1 MAVTQFFDP
10 FTKLQEGANVDSQI
24 QGRNAR
30 TAVDLYSLQAMIDEK
45 KNQQEYLRRT
55 QQGAQAPPPGAPPGT
70 PPAPQPSAAD
80 MVMKDLNDI
89 DQRIQVA
96 TSLGLNTKVDQ
107 LLKIREA
114 TMGKYSSAVEREAQA
129 KKKDE
134 EVKKSNIEAVSRFA
148 SSAKAIFDDD
158 KVSPADKVQSLQELD
173 AAAKS
178 ENPMAYKALSGGKDG
193 IDWSDPR
200 TYNRMRSLEEQAI
213 PPEKRREFALKVED
227 EKRKGA
233 IQKEQIRKDDAI
245 IAHLR
250 EMGDKPKLPVGKRW
264 TDNTHSEME
273 DIPSRKTSTASTA
286 GLSGQ
291 EYLDAL
297 PEDERGLIK
306 SIADGKID
314 PKTLS
319 TKGGHR
325 EDVLKKVAQY
335 RSDYNQAKYAVYS
348 AVQKDFT
355 SGKAANNVTA
365 INTAIG
371 HMGTLGELASA
382 LENKDTIVINKIVN
396 TVRNQLGDPR
406 VNNEKTAA
414 SALGSEIMRVFR
426 QVGASEKEQKD
437 WESKYA
443 DFASPGQSKGALAT
457 GGHLLK
463 SRIEA
468 LDDQW
473 KRGMDSKDGF
483 PNLLSP
489 KSAAVLD
496 KLGVKVDRG
505 TEKPKEGK
513 GAAKPFDDYLTEQEK
528 KLKGGA

>member
-134 EVKKSNIEAVSRFA
+134 EVKKSNIEAVSRYA

-158 KVSPADKVQSLQELD
+158 KISPADKVQSLQELD

-213 PPEKRREFALKVED
+213 PPEKRREFALKQQD
-227 EKRKGA
+227 EQRKLDV
-233 IQKEQIRKDDAI
+233 QKEQVRKDDAI

-335 RSDYNQAKYAVYS
+335 RPDYNQAKYAVYS

-371 HMGTLGELASA
+371 HMGTLEELGAA
-382 LENKDTIVINKIVN
+382 LDNGRSQDVN
-396 TVRNQLGDPR
+396 RITNAIANRFGDPKM
-406 VNNEKTAA
+406 NNFGIAA
-414 SALGSEIMRVFR
+414 SAVGSEMMRVFR

-437 WESKYA
+437 WESK
-443 DFASPGQSKGALAT
+443 FSNIQSPAQIKDALKTGSK
-457 GGHLLK
+457 LLE

-468 LDDQW
+468 VDDQW
-473 KRGMDSKDGF
+473 KRGMDSKDGY
-483 PNLLSP
+483 PQLLSP
-489 KSAAVLD
+489 KSQSVLN
-496 KLGVKVDRG
+496 KLGVKIDH
-505 TEKPKEGK
+505 TDKPKESK
-513 GAAKPFDDYLTEQEK
+513 GSAVSLEDYLNSQEK
-528 KLKGGA
+528 RR